1 MSWLLPFIIAFTLSW
16 FLTKIV
22 RLFAVRYNIVDY
34 PDNNRKR
41 HTAATPLLGGVAIF
55 ITLVIVL
62 YTNRSILL
70 SGNLEIHHWLG
81 VLIASSVLIIGG
93 ILDDIKKYP
102 PLIQFLFPLL
112 AAIIVVISG
121 VGIEKIT
128 APAGGYIYLSTFALP
143 LFSWQGS
150 MIYFHLIGDTFTIL
164 WLLGMTYTTKLL
176 DGVDGLVS
184 SVVAVGSFVIF
195 LFTTTT
201 RWAQPDIAFAALM
214 LCGACLG
221 FLILN
226 WSPAKIFLGEAGAL
240 FLGFILGI
248 LSIIS
253 GGKIAIALLIMGIP
267 VLDVAWTIIRRL
279 LQGKNPF
286 RFADRKHLHFRLLD
300 AGLSA
305 RQTVIA
311 FCFTSFI
318 FGLCALF
325 LQSKGKIYSLL
336 ILFILMIGVIA
347 LFNWLDKRRLVH

>member
-1 MSWLLPFIIAFTLSW
+1 MTWFFLFSISFILSWLL
-16 FLTKIV
+16 TKATRRV
-22 RLFAVRYNIVDY
+22 ALRYSIVDY
-34 PDNNRKR
+34 PDNDRKR
-41 HTAATPLLGGVAIF
+41 HSQTTPLLGGVAIF
-55 ITLVIVL
+55 LALVIIL
-62 YTNRSILL
+62 YLNRSILL
-70 SGNLEIHHWLG
+70 SGNLEVHHWLG
-81 VLIASSVLIIGG
+81 VMLASIVLIIGG

-102 PLIQFLFPLL
+102 PLVQFLFPVL
-112 AAIIVVISG
+112 AAIIVVLSG

-128 APAGGYIYLSTFALP
+128 APGGGYLYLNTIAWP

-150 MIYFHLIGDTFTIL
+150 MIYFHLLADTFTIL

-184 SVVAVGSFVIF
+184 SVVAVGAFVIF

-221 FLILN
+221 FLLLN

-240 FLGFILGI
+240 FLGFFLGI

-286 RFADRKHLHFRLLD
+286 RFADRQHLHFRLLD
-300 AGLSA
+300 AGLNQK
-305 RQTVIA
+305 QTVIA
-311 FCFTSFI
+311 FSCTSFI
-318 FGLCALF
+318 FGLSALF
-325 LQSKGKIYSLL
+325 LQSKGKIYTLGILL
-336 ILFILMIGVIA
+336 LLMIVVIA
-347 LFNWLDKRRLVH
+347 LFNWLDRRRLLR